1 MHQALRLVSLVVDGE
16 LDDDQIGLHRTVAGD
31 VAVIA
36 DDAELAGRAADA
48 RFNVADMCA
57 VVGCVPFAD
66 GLIGLARVAHFLRGN
81 RTRALCD
88 GAAQEG
94 DRRGLAIAELLQHT
108 LDTDVVAGAQ
118 AAAGDHLAV
127 GGRIE
132 SHGRVGVNLGDCVA
146 VVQVE
151 LDGGRGDVLRFDE
164 LEQKLLRRLV
174 AVGPLLL
181 IHDHDVLGAIGGNL
195 HTVAAAAAAQF
206 PGEAEGEGHDLVGQ
220 VADDADA
227 DAVHEL
233 TEALG
238 RAKHFQNVLIV
249 NAADHLGESYKA
261 VTIDINGVAAYAVI
275 ARQAADRLVQQHI
288 KSRAFGRWVL
298 GCDLVQHRF
307 LHSFLNCLCLMFG
320 GLITGQTYHLPLL
333 YRTPRMHASHFL
345 LCILSIFAVF
355 TGLPIVFCAMC

>member
-1 MHQALRLVSLVVDGE
+1 MPDLKVVSEYQPAGDQPQAIDKLAQGLENGLRAQVLKGVTGSGKTYTMAKVIERVNRPTLVLAHNKTLAAQLCEEFREFFPNNAVEYFVSYYDYYQPEAYVPQTDTYIEKDASTNEEIDRLRLSATCALLE
-16 LDDDQIGLHRTVAGD
+16 RRD
-31 VAVIA
+31 VI
-36 DDAELAGRAADA
+36 
-48 RFNVADMCA
+48 
-57 VVGCVPFAD
+57 
-66 GLIGLARVAHFLRGN
+66 
-81 RTRALCD
+81 
-88 GAAQEG
+88 
-94 DRRGLAIAELLQHT
+94 
-108 LDTDVVAGAQ
+108 VVASVSCIYG
-118 AAAGDHLAV
+118 
-127 GGRIE
+127 
-132 SHGRVGVNLGDCVA
+132 LGEPDDFA
-146 VVQVE
+146 
-151 LDGGRGDVLRFDE
+151 RMMISLRTGMTLERDE
-164 LEQKLLRRLV
+164 LLRRLVEDRYERNDVAFQRNVFRVRGV

-195 HTVAAAAAAQF
+195 HAVAAAAAAQF

-238 RAKHFQNVLIV
+238 RAEHFQNVLIV

-298 GCDLVQHRF
+298 GCDLVQHRL

-320 GLITGQTYHLPLL
+320 GLITCSEQNHSYQKNLL
-333 YRTPRMHASHFL
+333 S
-345 LCILSIFAVF
+345 
-355 TGLPIVFCAMC
+355 